1 MHFSD
6 LGFIALILGLGC
18 AVYTGCVAVLGAQ
31 RKNTRLVESAKRGVL
46 AVAFFLVLASAAL
59 VVPIA

>member
-6 LGFIALILGLGC
+6 LGFIALILGLGF

-31 RKNTRLVESAKRGVL
+31 RESTRLVASAKRGVL
-46 AVAFFLVLASAAL
+46 AVAFFLVLASG
-59 VVPIA
+59 